1 MVKKYTNKLKQSGS
15 GFRIR
20 SRLRNLF
27 GRKKTETQ
35 APKTSQKKQSPKPRN
50 PNNEKSGLLDDLFY
64 KLCNK
69 KMERYEKNR
78 EQEKKGILYAAC
90 YKIGKKKFEDIDKKI
105 NNNIDN
111 QFDQY
116 VQAQQSIT
124 RNRPFDVQDL
134 STDERQLFVDMDSF
148 LKKIDD
154 LEEHIYTNV
163 FTPSSILSNK
173 MASTIE
179 KDRIIQSIKKNF
191 TDYESKIKSI
201 RSDIHD
207 LYLRTKIL
215 IDPKTLTHFN
225 VQYNNLIKRFKDVYL
240 IIKNYNQRTNFN
252 LGDFTLS
259 NNNIILNTSGKRLF
273 SPSNKKIRQEKSIV
287 EKLYDTLKM
296 QDFAIRQ
303 IENEY
308 NTKVR
313 AELTKNKNHNHPEIK
328 MLVDRFIDQ
337 LKYMK
342 KEFGYITSKYKQLS
356 NEQDTYK
363 NNLSNIKS
371 IKELYTSVYKKFKI
385 LLNTILTENKREL
398 HNNTGTVY
406 SSPL

>member
-35 APKTSQKKQSPKPRN
+35 APKTIQKKQIPKPRN
-50 PNNEKSGLLDDLFY
+50 PNNEKPGLLDELFY

-78 EQEKKGILYAAC
+78 DQEKKGLLYAAC
-90 YKIGKKKFEDIDKKI
+90 YKIGKEKFDNLDKKI
-105 NNNIDN
+105 NKNIDN

-116 VQAQQSIT
+116 VHAQQSIT

-134 STDERQLFVDMDSF
+134 STDEIELFTGIDTL

-154 LEEHIYTNV
+154 IEEKMYTDV
-163 FTPSSILSNK
+163 FIPGRILSNNT
-173 MASTIE
+173 ATAYE
-179 KDRIIQSIKKNF
+179 KDRVKQSIRKNL

-225 VQYNNLIKRFKDVYL
+225 VQYNHLIKRFKDVFL
-240 IIKNYNQRTNFN
+240 LIKNYNQRTDLN

-296 QDFAIRQ
+296 QDFAIRH

-313 AELTKNKNHNHPEIK
+313 AELTKNKNHTHPEIK

-356 NEQDTYK
+356 NEHNTYK
-363 NNLSNIKS
+363 NNLSNLKS
-371 IKELYTSVYKKFKI
+371 LKELYTSVYKKFKI
-385 LLNTILTENKREL
+385 LFNKILTENKREL
-398 HNNTGTVY
+398 DNNTGTV
-406 SSPL
+406 SVSPL